1 MSQTTGSQCPF
12 SIMAQGITDRP
23 QRIGTLVYGLAA
35 YALFFVTLLYAVAWV
50 GGWLVAKTINSGEA
64 GPPVPS
70 LLFNTLLLSLF
81 VVQHTVMARPA
92 FKRWWVRIIPHAIER
107 STFVIAASLSLLAVF
122 LLWRPVPATVWRVA
136 DPVPAAAI
144 TGLSLAGWGLVLFS
158 SFVINHFDLFGLR
171 QVWLRYTGRPQ
182 TPVGFRLA
190 GPYKL
195 VRHPLMVGFLIAF
208 WATPH
213 MTVGHLFF
221 AVMTTGYIFM
231 GIWFEERDLI
241 AEHGEAYLRYRRGVR
256 ALLPIPRGAPGGQS
270 VSTDER

>member
-12 SIMAQGITDRP
+12 SIMAQRITDRS
-23 QRIGTLVYGLAA
+23 QRIGTLAYGLAA

-50 GGWLVAKTINSGEA
+50 GGWFVPKTINSGVA
-64 GPPVPS
+64 GPLVPS
-70 LLFNTLLLSLF
+70 LLVNALLLSLF

-122 LLWRPVPATVWRVA
+122 LLWRPAPATVWHVT
-136 DPVPAAAI
+136 DTVPAAAI
-144 TGLSLAGWGLVLFS
+144 TGLCLAGWGLVLFS
-158 SFVINHFDLFGLR
+158 SFVINHCDLFGLR

-231 GIWFEERDLI
+231 GIWFEERDLV
-241 AEHGEAYLRYRRGVR
+241 AEHGEAYLRYRRSVR
-256 ALLPIPRGAPGGQS
+256 ALLPIPRAAPGGKGRS
-270 VSTDER
+270 VDER